1 MATNFFKA
9 FRKKSGDGNVKPNK
23 KLITFLVCIILS
35 LFFWFIVTFSRDYT
49 STITFPVSY
58 LNFPKNKVIVN
69 HLPSSID
76 VDINASGFTI
86 IYYKLR
92 NEMQP
97 VKIDLKDVRAFKDQS
112 GYFIA
117 VNSRLDRIGRQFGSR
132 LKMIKV
138 SPDTLFINYSRRI
151 NKTVPVKLN
160 AEITFNKEYQLK
172 DSIKLIPAKVMLSGP
187 EEQVQ
192 KIKYAETEFVKLED
206 VDNTV
211 KKELKLTLV
220 NDTSTIEVSNA
231 VVQLIV
237 PVTKFTEAS
246 LEIPVQADNLPKGY
260 TLKTFPDKVTLK
272 FTAPFEEFEKMDASS
287 FRVRVD
293 YSKKTN
299 SKKLK
304 VEVVKKPSNV
314 KSFKIIPEKVEFIVH
329 K

>member
-1 MATNFFKA
+1 LATNFFKA